1 MDSPPENCDI
11 LIVGGGIVGLSTA
24 WHLTADHPDK
34 SVVVLEKESSVGAH
48 QSSSNSGVL
57 HSGIYYKPGSLK
69 ATNCRAGL
77 KAMVEFCRREDIAH
91 DVCGKVI
98 VAVDRNEEARLRG
111 LEDRAK
117 ANGVTC
123 EAIDRNRLREL
134 EPHCNGVAALH
145 IPETGI
151 ADFHGVAARLADIV
165 SSRNG
170 RVLTGTRVNRLEE
183 RGDEIVVETHRS
195 IVRAKYAINCAGLY
209 SDRVCSASGLNPEV
223 KIIPFRGEYYELKK
237 DSEHLCRNL
246 IYPMPDTRFPFL
258 GVHFTRMALG
268 GVECGPNA
276 SVAFDRE
283 GYHKT
288 DINLRDLAECLSY
301 PGFLKFAATHWRVGI
316 DEWRRTFSKAFFV
329 KALQRLIP
337 EITAADIEPAPAGV
351 RAQAVARDGKLVDD
365 FAIEEQP
372 RMVHAIN
379 CPSPAATSALSV
391 GRTIADRLATR
402 F

>member
-1 MDSPPENCDI
+1 MTDAPDHCDI
-11 LIVGGGIVGLSTA
+11 LIVGGGIVGLATA

-34 SVVVLEKESSVGAH
+34 SVVVLEKEDSIGAH
-48 QSSSNSGVL
+48 QTASNSGVL

-77 KAMVEFCRREDIAH
+77 KAMVDFCRREDIAH

-98 VAVDRNEEARLRG
+98 VAVDRDEAARLPA
-111 LEDRAK
+111 LQDRAK
-117 ANGVTC
+117 ANGVGC

-134 EPHCNGVAALH
+134 EPHCDGVAALH

-151 ADFHGVAARLADIV
+151 ADFRGVCVRLGEIV
-165 SSRNG
+165 NARNG
-170 RVLTGTRVNRLEE
+170 LVLTGTRANQLEE
-183 RGDEIVVETHRS
+183 RGQEIIVETNRS
-195 IVRAKYAINCAGLY
+195 IIRANYAINCAGLY
-209 SDRVCSASGLNPEV
+209 SDRVTAASGLKPGV
-223 KIIPFRGEYYELKK
+223 KIVPFRGEYYELKK
-237 DSEHLCRNL
+237 DAEQLCRNL
-246 IYPMPDTRFPFL
+246 IYPVPDTRFPFL

-283 GYHKT
+283 GYRKT
-288 DINLRDLAECLSY
+288 DINLRDLVEYLTY
-301 PGFLKFAATHWRVGI
+301 PGFLRFAARHWRVGI

-337 EITAADIEPAPAGV
+337 GITAEHIEPAPAGV
-351 RAQAVARDGKLVDD
+351 RAQAVAPDGRLVDD
-365 FAIEEQP
+365 FTIEEQE
-372 RMVHAIN
+372 RIVHAIN

>member
-1 MDSPPENCDI
+1 MSAAPEECDI
-11 LIVGGGIVGLSTA
+11 LIVGGGIVGLATA
-24 WHLTADHPDK
+24 WHLTSDHPKK
-34 SVVVLEKESSVGAH
+34 SVVVLEKEAKVADH
-48 QSSSNSGVL
+48 QTGNNSGVL

-69 ATNCRAGL
+69 ATNCRAGI
-77 KAMVEFCRREDIAH
+77 KAMVEFCRNEDIAH

-98 VAVDRNEEARLRG
+98 VAVNHDEAARLKG
-111 LEDRAK
+111 LEERAR
-117 ANGVTC
+117 ANDVAC
-123 EAIDRNRLREL
+123 EAIDRARLREL
-134 EPHCNGVAALH
+134 EPHCEGVAALH

-151 ADFHGVAARLADIV
+151 ADFRGVCERLAAIV
-165 SSRNG
+165 ESRDG
-170 RVLTGTRVNRLEE
+170 RVLTSTKAVRLEE
-183 RGDEIVVETHRS
+183 RNDEIIVTTNRS
-195 IVRAKYAINCAGLY
+195 ILRAKHAINCAGLY
-209 SDRVCSASGLNPEV
+209 SDRVTAASGLKPQV
-223 KIIPFRGEYYELKK
+223 KIVPFRGEYYELKK
-237 DSEHLCRNL
+237 DAEHLCRNL
-246 IYPMPDTRFPFL
+246 IYPVPDTRFPFL

-288 DINLRDLAECLSY
+288 DINLRDLVDYLTY
-301 PGFLKFAATHWRVGI
+301 PGFLKFVAKHWRVGI

-337 EITAADIEPAPAGV
+337 KITADHIEPAPAGV

-372 RMVHAIN
+372 RIVHAIN

-391 GRTIADRLATR
+391 GRTIADRLNVR